1 MDSEFMARYLQEPK
15 QVSERESGPGR
26 LDSEPVSEPQP
37 PSAPAFDEPGEPRQ
51 PNGVVAPDEE
61 RTTELRRDAV
71 LPPQQTPGPISPA
84 ALANRP
90 GTLWLSE
97 PPPRTPP
104 PSPQGPPQGAPQF
117 EGPQPPPPPPPPQS
131 PALPPQPPGPPPHLP
146 PPAPPQPR
154 EEARPAA
161 TEPPR
166 PAPEPP
172 RAAPE
177 PPRPIGHH
185 PAPPPPNQ
193 QSRPGPAAP
202 DDRPRWSMTPE
213 RSAPA
218 PGTSPWTQTP
228 DPERVAHWSGGSPTG
243 QHLRVDELVK
253 SRKLPPEMGW
263 RKTVY
268 AMTGRTVNLGAGP
281 AERRLRDQIAAI
293 GTNIPGNYQI
303 AMVSVT
309 GGIGKTRTA
318 AGIGT
323 VFGLYRTEPVLA
335 IDANPTYGNLG
346 RLIDPG
352 ATASIRDF
360 MSDTDMTSYPKARS
374 YTGKNP
380 QGLEVLA
387 GNQNMANPL
396 ALSSSMF
403 TSTLARTRRFYQ
415 LSLIDCGPDVEHP
428 VMEGVFSSVD
438 ALVIVGSMNY
448 DGAMAAEQTIDW
460 LASRNAHEL
469 LRRSVVALNDV
480 YHCANPKFVTAVLN
494 SLGPRVGE
502 VKTIPWDPHLRDGAV
517 LDFDALRRSTQ
528 LAYIDTAAWLAQGFA
543 TAGATAR

>member
-1 MDSEFMARYLQEPK
+1 
-15 QVSERESGPGR
+15 
-26 LDSEPVSEPQP
+26 
-37 PSAPAFDEPGEPRQ
+37 
-51 PNGVVAPDEE
+51 
-61 RTTELRRDAV
+61 
-71 LPPQQTPGPISPA
+71 
-84 ALANRP
+84 
-90 GTLWLSE
+90 
-97 PPPRTPP
+97 
-104 PSPQGPPQGAPQF
+104 
-117 EGPQPPPPPPPPQS
+117 
-131 PALPPQPPGPPPHLP
+131 
-146 PPAPPQPR
+146 
-154 EEARPAA
+154 
-161 TEPPR
+161 
-166 PAPEPP
+166 
-172 RAAPE
+172 
-177 PPRPIGHH
+177 
-185 PAPPPPNQ
+185 
-193 QSRPGPAAP
+193 
-202 DDRPRWSMTPE
+202 MTPE

-218 PGTSPWTQTP
+218 PGTSPWTQAP
-228 DPERVAHWSGGSPTG
+228 DPDRAAHWSGSSGTS

-268 AMTGRTVNLGAGP
+268 TMTGHTVNLGAGP
-281 AERRLRDQIAAI
+281 AERRLRDQISAI

-309 GGIGKTRTA
+309 GGIGKTRTT

-403 TSTLARTRRFYQ
+403 TSTLSRTRRFYQ
-415 LSLIDCGPDVEHP
+415 LSLIDCGPDIEHP
-428 VMEGVFSSVD
+428 VMEGEFSSVD

-469 LRRSVVALNDV
+469 LRRSLVVLNDV
-480 YHCANPKFVTAVLN
+480 FRCTNPKFVTAVRN

-502 VKTIPWDPHLRDGAV
+502 VKTIPWDAHLRDGAV
-517 LDFDALRRSTQ
+517 LDFDALRRPTQ
-528 LAYIDTAAWLAQGFA
+528 LAYIDSAAWLAQGFA